1 MPPAAYRNRSPMALR
16 PLDLLIVA
24 LYLAGITAFGVR
36 FRKPRRTLRDYFLAD
51 RNVPWWA
58 IALSIVATE
67 TSTLTIISI
76 PGLAYDTNLGFL
88 QVALGYCVG
97 RVVISFVLL
106 PLYFRGELFTAYQ
119 LIERRFGPS
128 LRSLTAGMFLLTRA
142 AADGVRIWAVSMVV
156 MLAIGTGEVAS
167 VALITVLTLIY
178 TLEGGLAA
186 VIWTDVVQ
194 LFIYLGGTL
203 AGLFLI
209 LAAVP
214 GGWDAIV
221 ELGSLNSKWQAL
233 DFSWSFATPYT
244 FWAGVIGGG
253 FLTTASH
260 GTDQL
265 MVQRLLAARGLRESR
280 LALLS
285 SGVVIL
291 LQFALF
297 LVIGVALFAFYRL
310 AEPSTHFAK
319 SDLVF
324 PTFIVQ
330 HMPPG
335 VAGLLI
341 AAILAAAMSTLSS
354 SLSSLAS
361 TTVVDFLLRRR
372 PQADEQHRIG
382 LSRRITFV
390 WAIVLF
396 AVALLSRRGG
406 RVVEVGLAI
415 ASVAYGALLGVF
427 LLGALT
433 RVAHSRGAAV
443 GMAAGLAVNVY
454 AWLWTVLPWTWYV
467 PLGTIVTFV
476 TGYAASVVLNR
487 NGEARA

>member
-1 MPPAAYRNRSPMALR
+1 MPGAAYRNRNPMALR

-24 LYLAGITAFGVR
+24 VYLAGITAFGIR

-58 IALSIVATE
+58 ISLSIVATE

-76 PGLAYDTNLGFL
+76 PGLAYETNLGFL
-88 QVALGYCVG
+88 QVALGYCLG

-106 PLYFRGELFTAYQ
+106 PLYFRGELYTAYQ
-119 LIERRFGPS
+119 LIEQRFGPG
-128 LRSLTAGMFLLTRA
+128 LRTLTAAMFLLTRA
-142 AADGVRIWAVSMVV
+142 AADGVRVWAVSMVV
-156 MLAIGTGEVAS
+156 MIAIGTGDVAS
-167 VALITVLTLIY
+167 VALITALTLIY

-194 LFIYLGGTL
+194 LVIYLGGTL
-203 AGLFLI
+203 VGLFII
-209 LAAVP
+209 LGAVP
-214 GGWDAIV
+214 GGWPAIAA
-221 ELGSLNSKWQAL
+221 LGSSAGKWQVL
-233 DFSWSFATPYT
+233 DFSWSLATPYT
-244 FWAGVIGGG
+244 FWAGVIGGS
-253 FLTTASH
+253 FLTMASH

-265 MVQRLLAARGLRESR
+265 MVQRLLAARGPRESR

-285 SGVVIL
+285 SGIVVF

-310 AEPSTHFAK
+310 VEPSTHFAK

-335 VAGLLI
+335 VTGLLF
-341 AAILAAAMSTLSS
+341 AAVLAAAMSTLSS

-361 TTVVDFLLRRR
+361 TTVVDLLLRRR
-372 PQADEQHRIG
+372 PDADEQHRIG
-382 LSRRITFV
+382 LSRRITLF

-433 RVAHSRGAAV
+433 RTANSRGAAV
-443 GMAAGLAVNVY
+443 GMAAGLAVNLY
-454 AWLWTVLPWTWYV
+454 AWLATALPWTWYV
-467 PLGTIVTFV
+467 PLGTLVAFA
-476 TGYAASVVLNR
+476 TGYAASVLLVR
-487 NGEARA
+487 TGEAHA